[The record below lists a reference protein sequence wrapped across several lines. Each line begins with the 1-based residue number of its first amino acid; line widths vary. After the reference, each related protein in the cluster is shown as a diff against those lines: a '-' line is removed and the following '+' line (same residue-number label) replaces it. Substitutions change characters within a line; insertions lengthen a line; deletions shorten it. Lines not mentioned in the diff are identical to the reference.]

1 MGERENELKYMAML
15 KSMVLD
21 AFKEEPCTIF
31 LFGSRAR
38 GESRRSSDYDIGF
51 KGISRSRAMKK
62 IAALDMLIE
71 ESCIPHRVD
80 WVLFDEADQTF
91 RAVAEKDAVV
101 WKG

>member
-1 MGERENELKYMAML
+1 MIGYEINIFINVVCSVIANLI
-15 KSMVLD
+15 
-21 AFKEEPCTIF
+21 CTPHAIKPK
-31 LFGSRAR
+31 LEVYG
-38 GESRRSSDYDIGF
+38 
-51 KGISRSRAMKK
+51 GIEIMKK